1 MWAWEVSEEPLSR
14 TVHFIMGSLY
24 LCPRW
29 LLIWSFC
36 PMPAAAWW
44 LVSSPKFMFWHL
56 ISVSMV
62 IELGPFTV
70 ARGPCLS
77 LPLCMHMERYSL
89 GVGKW
94 VLSRLSIYLNFNIGI
109 SSIWN
114 HEKELFLEAI
124 YFMVFLLPSPGYA
137 GDSISVVSNGC
148 AHTSNSW
155 KCFVGNKDVKNHH
168 RTRKPPRWSLVHGSK
183 GQGED
188 EGRTKPS
195 TGENPL
201 TQAVNPACRLGHSC
215 SENLN

>member
-1 MWAWEVSEEPLSR
+1 MTCCSFSCGNSEDLCCLCFLVTVTESWKSAPPNVSLRLLWRGFLSR
-14 TVHFIMGSLY
+14 TVHFILGSLY

-29 LLIWSFC
+29 LLIWFFC

-44 LVSSPKFMFWHL
+44 LVSFPKFIFWHL

-70 ARGPCLS
+70 TRGPCLS

-94 VLSRLSIYLNFNIGI
+94 VLTRLSIYLDFNIGI

-137 GDSISVVSNGC
+137 GDSISVVSN
-148 AHTSNSW
+148 A
-155 KCFVGNKDVKNHH
+155 V
-168 RTRKPPRWSLVHGSK
+168 
-183 GQGED
+183 
-188 EGRTKPS
+188 
-195 TGENPL
+195 L
-201 TQAVNPACRLGHSC
+201 TQVIPGNVLW
-215 SENLN
+215 E